1 MTRNLLSSG
10 RRRAPVGRACAVLA
24 AIAACG
30 FAAPSAAD
38 PGAPLPALNSY
49 AQPPFTLPADR
60 AAGLAAGFVAQLNDE
75 AGLAPKFRLE
85 PVPRRRLELTLD
97 APAFAG
103 LALFLAPEFLP
114 GHLAKG
120 GAWSVPVMMDENLLV
135 SVRPL
140 TVPHLDALNGLRFGA
155 IAGHVYR
162 VLGPLA
168 EAGRIER
175 ADAPDHVANLKK
187 LCLDR
192 VDFVV
197 ISRSE
202 LAGTT
207 PLAEC
212 ARPWRVM
219 PFPEPQLIIRRVLVR
234 MPEDRDTQAVLA
246 AVARVACGER
256 WRSALAA
263 YGLSTSGCPSKAP
276 PAKP

>member
-1 MTRNLLSSG
+1 MTRKTFPFP
-10 RRRAPVGRACAVLA
+10 RRASMAGRVCAVLA
-24 AIAACG
+24 IVCG
-30 FAAPSAAD
+30 WSAAPPSVAETG
-38 PGAPLPALNSY
+38 PLLPALNSY
-49 AQPPFTLPADR
+49 AQPPFTLPDDR
-60 AAGLAAGFVAQLNDE
+60 AGGLAASFLALLNEE
-75 AGLAPKFRLE
+75 AGPAARFRLE
-85 PVPRRRLELTLD
+85 PLPRRRLEVTLD
-97 APAFAG
+97 TPAFSG

-114 GHLAKG
+114 GQLARSG
-120 GAWSVPVMMDENLLV
+120 EWSAPVMVDENLLV

-140 TVPHLDALNGLRFGA
+140 AVPNLDALTGLRFGA

-202 LAGTT
+202 LAGTS

-212 ARPWRVM
+212 ARPWRVTS
-219 PFPEPQLIIRRVLVR
+219 FPEPQVIVRRVLVR
-234 MPEDRDTQAVLA
+234 MPEHKDTQAVLG

-256 WRSALAA
+256 WRAALAA
-263 YGLSTSGCPSKAP
+263 YGLSTAGCAPKA
-276 PAKP
+276 AGKP

>member
-1 MTRNLLSSG
+1 MARKNVPFPGCASL
-10 RRRAPVGRACAVLA
+10 AGRACAVLA
-24 AIAACG
+24 AISAWGIAR
-30 FAAPSAAD
+30 PSLAD
-38 PGAPLPALNSY
+38 PAPLLPALNSY
-49 AQPPFTLPADR
+49 AQPPFTLPDDR
-60 AAGLAAGFVAQLNDE
+60 AGGLAAGFLALLNEEVAP
-75 AGLAPKFRLE
+75 AARFRLE
-85 PVPRRRLELTLD
+85 PLPRRRLEVTLD
-97 APAFAG
+97 TPAFTG

-114 GHLAKG
+114 GQLAKRG
-120 GAWSVPVMMDENLLV
+120 EWSAPVMLDENLLV

-140 TVPHLDALNGLRFGA
+140 AVPHLDALTGLRFGA

-175 ADAPDHVANLKK
+175 ADAADHVANLKK

-212 ARPWRVM
+212 ARPWHVAS
-219 PFPEPQLIIRRVLVR
+219 FPEPQLIVRRVLVR
-234 MPEDRDTQAVLA
+234 MPEPRDTQAVLG

-263 YGLSTSGCPSKAP
+263 YGLSTTGCNSKP
-276 PAKP
+276 PGKP